1 MAKALENPG
10 GDPTY
15 LDFFGFTR
23 PPFARL
29 SKPAQIF
36 HTEQYSLLMAH
47 LAAATE
53 QPDCLVVVCGA
64 DGSGKTTLLNRYIT
78 SLGDD
83 VCFATIDETC
93 TGEREFYTAFLRQ
106 LGFSDITGTS
116 RELWHI
122 TKEFLVHRGMAGE
135 PVLMMIDN
143 AHLVSP
149 NVLEQLRRMSAI
161 KVNDRRV
168 LSMVLAGTSDL
179 NRIMDSPAMSQVK
192 FASQVHFNIRV
203 YTEEETANY
212 VWHRLRLAGG
222 SDIVSF
228 ANEAHPLIYR
238 YTGGIPKLINVLC
251 NDLLTEA
258 FARESHEITEEL
270 VRHVADDRKLL
281 PHVVP
286 LQGKGRR
293 KTDPDFKLMQPNEIT
308 GERITP
314 RDSVAKGTV
323 GKEPKTQ
330 RKKPSAADT
339 NLLEQISELSQQ
351 VGELRT
357 DRMQALEEMGIRDKE
372 NTDLRA
378 KLETQTAD
386 AKKLAAT
393 AKENGIEI
401 ERLRKALAESE
412 KALHKSERNSKK
424 LSADLDKERKVAK
437 ASQTAASEQFTST
450 VEDHKE
456 EVEQLKKALS
466 DSMKALQ
473 KSEKTSDKLTSD
485 LEKQRKAVHAAEA
498 DTTKAEAEIAELTK
512 QNSELKDDMSKL
524 EADLQD
530 ARERDTSALEE
541 EIEKKED
548 ELTALR
554 EELESRDESIGDL
567 ENQFREI
574 QKECASLRLRVAA
587 RKTLEE
593 SVSQKES
600 RIADLQAQLDSQS
613 EELEKLKKKNASTGN
628 RDGAESQADQIE
640 TLETELHEARKMLT
654 GIQEQLTGSEEILL
668 ESEFE
673 AHGEPEEEAADEPE
687 QEIDTSDEP
696 RLEFAESIEAAT
708 ELEVDEEAASQIE
721 VEEISLDDDVSEIF
735 MESGVNKTA
744 AETEE
749 TINAPV
755 RDSRKPAGD
764 AAIGALEVYRE
775 GKPERVFKIPEGE
788 QRIMIGRSE
797 DSELRLK
804 SEFVSRH
811 HALIVCADDGLY
823 IEDLNSFNGTLVNS
837 EKISRRKLQ
846 LDDTI
851 MIGKF
856 EIKPKA
862 A

>member
-1 MAKALENPG
+1 VAKALANPG

-15 LDFFGFTR
+15 LEFFEFTR

-53 QPDCLVVVCGA
+53 QPDCLVLVCGA

-93 TGEREFYTAFLRQ
+93 NGEKEFYTAFLRQ
-106 LGFSDITGTS
+106 LGFSEITGTS
-116 RELWHI
+116 RELWRI

-135 PVLMMIDN
+135 PVLIMIDN
-143 AHLVSP
+143 AHLINP

-161 KVNDRRV
+161 KVNNRRV
-168 LSMVLAGTSDL
+168 LSMVLAGTSNLD
-179 NRIMDSPAMSQVK
+179 RIIESPAMSQVK
-192 FASQVHFNIRV
+192 FHSQVHFNIRV
-203 YTEEETANY
+203 YTEED
-212 VWHRLRLAGG
+212 
-222 SDIVSF
+222 SDVVSF
-228 ANEAHPLIYR
+228 SNDAHPLIYR
-238 YTGGIPKLINVLC
+238 YTGGIPKLINMLC

-258 FARESHEITEEL
+258 SARESHEITEEL
-270 VRHVADDRKLL
+270 VRNVADDRKLL

-293 KTDPDFKLMQPNEIT
+293 KTDPDFKLMQPDEIT

-323 GKEPKTQ
+323 EKKPKPQ
-330 RKKPSAADT
+330 RKKSSAGDT

-357 DRMQALEEMGIRDKE
+357 DRMQALDEIGIRDKE
-372 NTDLRA
+372 NSELRA

-386 AKKLAAT
+386 AEKLAAT
-393 AKENGIEI
+393 VKENGKEI
-401 ERLRKALAESE
+401 ERLKKALADNEI
-412 KALHKSERNSKK
+412 ALQKSERASTK
-424 LSADLDKERKVAK
+424 LSTDLSKERKA
-437 ASQTAASEQFTST
+437 AIAAQTAASEKFTST

-456 EVEQLKKALS
+456 EVEQLKRALS

-498 DTTKAEAEIAELTK
+498 DTTKANARIEELTK
-512 QNSELKDDMSKL
+512 QNSELKDNNSKL
-524 EADLQD
+524 EADLKD
-530 ARERDTSALEE
+530 AQQRDTSALEE

-548 ELTALR
+548 ELLALR
-554 EELESRDESIGDL
+554 EELESRDDSISDL
-567 ENQFREI
+567 ENQFKEI

-593 SVSQKES
+593 SVSEKES

-613 EELEKLKKKNASTGN
+613 DEIEKLKKKNASGESRN
-628 RDGAESQADQIE
+628 GGESQADQIE

-654 GIQEQLTGSEEILL
+654 GIQEQLTGSEEILV
-668 ESEFE
+668 EASE
-673 AHGEPEEEAADEPE
+673 EPEAEASDEPE
-687 QEIDTSDEP
+687 MEESDEPKLEFETSDEP
-696 RLEFAESIEAAT
+696 KLEFEESIEAET
-708 ELEVDEEAASQIE
+708 ELEVDDDSASQIE

-735 MESGVNKTA
+735 LETGSDKVA
-744 AETEE
+744 AENVE
-749 TINAPV
+749 TINAP
-755 RDSRKPAGD
+755 RKESKEPAAD
-764 AAIGALEVYRE
+764 AAIAALEVFKD
-775 GKPERVFKIPEGE
+775 GKSKQVFKIPEGE
-788 QRIMIGRSE
+788 PRIMIGRSE

-837 EKISRRKLQ
+837 EKISRRKLR

-856 EIKPKA
+856 EIKLKA